1 MQFQPSHVMY
11 ICHHWDIYIRIYM
24 ERLQTDFLPMA
35 QYLPCVFPMAILG
48 YHSPLP
54 PFQDSDWS
62 APAKRSLEGISEQAQ
77 PHDAQPVMS
86 EE

>member
-11 ICHHWDIYIRIYM
+11 ICYHWDIYIYM
-24 ERLQTDFLPMA
+24 EQLQTNFLPMA
-35 QYLPCVFPMAILG
+35 QYLPCVFLMAILG
-48 YHSPLP
+48 YHSPLL